1 MMKDHHGRRKHRGED
16 RSSTRKR
23 GGEVSKP
30 TYADIAKRAGVGS
43 ATVERVLN
51 GRGGVKEH
59 TAQKVL
65 LAARALD
72 WPGRVPETH
81 RGIIRIEV
89 MLVRP
94 DTTFYARLARAFRRI
109 ASSLDTTIQ
118 IHLTFLQEDDPAA
131 ISDRIANPSMHRA
144 GLVIASPS
152 HPQIG
157 AALKKAH
164 GGGLPIVQVV
174 SKTIEE
180 ADFVGIDNRAVG
192 RMAALMVSRLGE
204 IRGTVVALCHSQ
216 VYQVHR
222 ERIQGFSDYFERNPR
237 EGLNFNHV
245 LFGMDDR
252 DASVRCVMDALHL
265 WPDLVGFY
273 NAGGANTA
281 ILQFLRRSGRKVFFA
296 GHELTDITRASLADG
311 TADVI
316 FDQMPEA
323 QARRA
328 TDLLF
333 SKIGLLHESVDN
345 PPIRFTTVTAENL

>member
-1 MMKDHHGRRKHRGED
+1 M
-16 RSSTRKR
+16 T
-23 GGEVSKP
+23 KP
-30 TYADIAKRAGVGS
+30 TYVDIAKRAGVGS

-72 WPGRVPETH
+72 WPGRMPEMH

-89 MLVRP
+89 ILVRP
-94 DTTFYARLARAFRRI
+94 DTTFYARLAQAFRRI

-118 IHLTFLQEDDPAA
+118 IHLTFLQEDDPVA
-131 ISDRIANPSMHRA
+131 ISERITNPSIRRS

-157 AALKKAH
+157 AALRKAH
-164 GGGLPIVQVV
+164 KGGLPIVQVV

-192 RMAALMVSRLGE
+192 RMAGLMVSRFVGIE
-204 IRGTVVALCHSQ
+204 GTLVALCHSQ
-216 VYQVHR
+216 IYQVHK
-222 ERIQGFSDYFERNPR
+222 ERIQGFSDFIERNPR

-245 LFGMDDR
+245 FFGMDDH
-252 DASVRCVMDALHL
+252 DASVRCVMEALHL

-281 ILQFLRRSGRKVFFA
+281 ILQYLRRSGRKMFFA
-296 GHELTDITRASLADG
+296 GHELTDVTRSSLADG

-333 SKIGLLHESVDN
+333 SKIGLLHETVDN
-345 PPIRFTTVTAENL
+345 PPIRFTTITAENL